1 MLNRLIHTVWEPVE
15 ILASSL
21 RSRRWLDILLL
32 FGIFGFLFGFLQVGQ
47 EWTAFMRPQFEI
59 DLSPWALPRYTFY
72 TMTRGLL
79 AYLLSLGFT
88 FVYAY
93 WVAKDERSEKF
104 LIPLLD
110 ILQSIPTLSFLLPLL
125 IAFVQLFPNN
135 NIGLELT
142 AIITIFTS
150 QVWNMTFDLYY
161 SLKTV
166 PPDLAEVGRVFRFN
180 WYQRFKWIELPYGAT
195 GLAWNSMLSMAGG
208 WFFLMVI
215 ETIRLGNNDYRL
227 PGLGS
232 YMVAAVEQ
240 GNRSAIILGLLA
252 TFAMVI
258 FLDQILWRP
267 IVVWTQR
274 FDTDA
279 SSSRTFQQHWFLNI
293 LKESSLIR
301 QFEKWRKEASLR
313 RLLQQPLEK
322 TPSIR
327 YENFMKFMEQVGP
340 KLSFLFLTAI
350 VVIIGIGSVKIFR
363 LLAPLTAYD
372 WLFLLKADAMTL
384 GRVILSTLLGLLWAL
399 PVGLMI
405 GLSPRVLKIFQP
417 VVQIVASFPSS
428 MLFPIM
434 IAFFA
439 YLKISLAIGSVL
451 LMLLATQWYILFN
464 VIAGASMIPSEL
476 REASAAFNMNRWQT
490 FKSLYFPS
498 ILPHLVT
505 GCLTAA
511 GAAWNASI
519 VCEYVT
525 LQNQQISTFGL
536 GSVLSLAGANGN
548 GSQLAAAT
556 LVLATTVVLFNRLV
570 WKRLYE
576 LAETRYSLIK

>member
-240 GNRSAIILGLLA
+240 GNRSAINIQNIIIN
-252 TFAMVI
+252 FAK
-258 FLDQILWRP
+258 
-267 IVVWTQR
+267 R
-274 FDTDA
+274 F
-279 SSSRTFQQHWFLNI
+279 I
-293 LKESSLIR
+293 
-301 QFEKWRKEASLR
+301 
-313 RLLQQPLEK
+313 
-322 TPSIR
+322 
-327 YENFMKFMEQVGP
+327 
-340 KLSFLFLTAI
+340 
-350 VVIIGIGSVKIFR
+350 
-363 LLAPLTAYD
+363 
-372 WLFLLKADAMTL
+372 
-384 GRVILSTLLGLLWAL
+384 
-399 PVGLMI
+399 
-405 GLSPRVLKIFQP
+405 
-417 VVQIVASFPSS
+417 
-428 MLFPIM
+428 
-434 IAFFA
+434 
-439 YLKISLAIGSVL
+439 
-451 LMLLATQWYILFN
+451 
-464 VIAGASMIPSEL
+464 
-476 REASAAFNMNRWQT
+476 
-490 FKSLYFPS
+490 
-498 ILPHLVT
+498 
-505 GCLTAA
+505 
-511 GAAWNASI
+511 
-519 VCEYVT
+519 
-525 LQNQQISTFGL
+525 
-536 GSVLSLAGANGN
+536 
-548 GSQLAAAT
+548 
-556 LVLATTVVLFNRLV
+556 
-570 WKRLYE
+570 
-576 LAETRYSLIK
+576 

>member
-1 MLNRLIHTVWEPVE
+1 
-15 ILASSL
+15 
-21 RSRRWLDILLL
+21 
-32 FGIFGFLFGFLQVGQ
+32 
-47 EWTAFMRPQFEI
+47 
-59 DLSPWALPRYTFY
+59 
-72 TMTRGLL
+72 
-79 AYLLSLGFT
+79 
-88 FVYAY
+88 
-93 WVAKDERSEKF
+93 
-104 LIPLLD
+104 
-110 ILQSIPTLSFLLPLL
+110 
-125 IAFVQLFPNN
+125 
-135 NIGLELT
+135 
-142 AIITIFTS
+142 
-150 QVWNMTFDLYY
+150 
-161 SLKTV
+161 
-166 PPDLAEVGRVFRFN
+166 
-180 WYQRFKWIELPYGAT
+180 
-195 GLAWNSMLSMAGG
+195 
-208 WFFLMVI
+208 
-215 ETIRLGNNDYRL
+215 
-227 PGLGS
+227 
-232 YMVAAVEQ
+232 
-240 GNRSAIILGLLA
+240 
-252 TFAMVI
+252 
-258 FLDQILWRP
+258 
-267 IVVWTQR
+267 
-274 FDTDA
+274 
-279 SSSRTFQQHWFLNI
+279 
-293 LKESSLIR
+293 
-301 QFEKWRKEASLR
+301 
-313 RLLQQPLEK
+313 
-322 TPSIR
+322 
-327 YENFMKFMEQVGP
+327 
-340 KLSFLFLTAI
+340 
-350 VVIIGIGSVKIFR
+350 
-363 LLAPLTAYD
+363 
-372 WLFLLKADAMTL
+372 
-384 GRVILSTLLGLLWAL
+384 
-399 PVGLMI
+399 MI

>member
-1 MLNRLIHTVWEPVE
+1 MINRLIHTVWEPVE

-32 FGIFGFLFGFLQVGQ
+32 LGIFGFLFGFLQVGQ
-47 EWTAFMRPQFEI
+47 EWTAFMRPRLEI
-59 DLSPWALPRYTFY
+59 DLSPWSLPRYTFY
-72 TMTRGLL
+72 TMTRGLV

-93 WVAKDERSEKF
+93 WVAKDHRSEKF

-110 ILQSIPTLSFLLPLL
+110 ILQSIPTLAFLLPLL
-125 IAFVQLFPNN
+125 IAFVQIFPNN

-166 PPDLAEVGRVFRFN
+166 PQDLNEVGRIYRFN

-215 ETIRLGNNDYRL
+215 ETIRLGDNDYRL

-240 GNRSAIILGLLA
+240 GNRPAIILGLLA
-252 TFAMVI
+252 TIVMI
-258 FLDQILWRP
+258 IIIDQIIWRP

-274 FDTDA
+274 FDNDA
-279 SSSRTFQQHWFLNI
+279 SSNGSLQQHWFLKI
-293 LKESSLIR
+293 LQESTLLR
-301 QFEKWRKEASLR
+301 QFQQWRKEVSLR
-313 RLLQQPLEK
+313 RLLNPSTN
-322 TPSIR
+322 TPNTIR
-327 YENFMKFMEQVGP
+327 FEKFMRFVEQVGP
-340 KLSFLFLTAI
+340 RVSFFFLLAVLIT
-350 VVIIGIGSVKIFR
+350 IGIGSIKIFR
-363 LLAPLTAYD
+363 LLAPLTSQD
-372 WLFLLKADAMTL
+372 WLLLIKADTMTL
-384 GRVILSTLLGLLWAL
+384 GRVIISTILGLLWAL
-399 PVGLMI
+399 PVGLAI
-405 GLSPRVLKIFQP
+405 GLSPRTLKIFQP
-417 VVQIVASFPSS
+417 VVQVVASFPSS

-434 IAFFA
+434 IALFA
-439 YLKISLAIGSVL
+439 YLEISLAIGSVL

-476 REASAAFNMNRWQT
+476 REASAAFNMGRWQT
-490 FKSLYFPS
+490 FKSLYLPAV
-498 ILPHLVT
+498 LPHLVT

-525 LQNQQISTFGL
+525 LQNQTFSTFGL
-536 GSVLSLAGANGN
+536 GSVLSMAGASGN
-548 GSQLAAAT
+548 SSQLAAAT
-556 LVLATTVVLFNRLV
+556 LVLATTVVLFNRVV